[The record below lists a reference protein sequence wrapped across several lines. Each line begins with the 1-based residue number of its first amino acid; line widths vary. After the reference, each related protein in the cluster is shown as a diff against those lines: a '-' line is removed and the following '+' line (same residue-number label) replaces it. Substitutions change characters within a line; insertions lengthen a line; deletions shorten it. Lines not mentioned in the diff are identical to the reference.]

1 MHGNGYLTQ
10 VNNKICTKDLERV
23 FGESISLIIDRDT
36 ATVIC
41 LGDNDIV
48 SKKYDYLLSTNLYV
62 FSTNLIFLELD
73 VMRNGLSVDDIVTL
87 VNYMRNTIGK
97 ESMEEILTLLDS
109 KDTDKIKKKVI
120 YLQQYEF

>member
-1 MHGNGYLTQ
+1 M
-10 VNNKICTKDLERV
+10 
-23 FGESISLIIDRDT
+23 FGKSISLITDRDT

-87 VNYMRNTIGK
+87 VNYMRNTIDK